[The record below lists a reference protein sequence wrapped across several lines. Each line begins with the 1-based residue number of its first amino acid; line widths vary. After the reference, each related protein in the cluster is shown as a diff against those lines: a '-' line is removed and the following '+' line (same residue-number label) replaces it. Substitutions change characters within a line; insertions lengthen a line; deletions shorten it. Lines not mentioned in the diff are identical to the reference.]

1 MRLFR
6 IAWKVVA
13 IIGWM
18 LYVATICIVA
28 QGRGW
33 RGVRRATYFSNLW
46 GRGMCRIMGV
56 KLEKF
61 GELADTRGRLFISN
75 HSGYLDIL
83 SHAALFRL
91 RFASKAEVRNYPVIG
106 WMLGTSRP
114 IWVNR
119 KNKVA
124 SEKTLQEIKQS
135 LENRINVMVYP
146 EGTSTDGRGAFLPF
160 KSTSFEAICET
171 NLPIQPIITR
181 ALPGEDGRNL
191 AWYGD
196 ESLAPHASRVLGY
209 RNGVTVQIYILP
221 CQHAEPGEGRKAL
234 AERMQ
239 RYMNFAREIII
250 SGDKARL
257 SELLNGHFESTWNE
271 QGQ

>member
-46 GRGMCRIMGV
+46 GRGMCRII
-56 KLEKF
+56 KIRLEKF

-146 EGTSTDGRGAFLPF
+146 EGTSTDGQGAFLPF

-171 NLPIQPIITR
+171 NLPIQPVITI
-181 ALPGEDGRNL
+181 ALPGEDGGNL

-196 ESLAPHASRVLGY
+196 ESLAPHASRLLGY
-209 RNGVTVQIYILP
+209 RKGVTVQVYILP
-221 CQHAEPGEGRKAL
+221 SQHANPGEGRKAL
-234 AERMQ
+234 AERMH
-239 RYMNFAREIII
+239 RYMNFAREIIN
-250 SGDKARL
+250 SGDKTAL
-257 SELLNGHFESTWNE
+257 QDLLDGKFESTWDK
-271 QGQ
+271 